1 MSNNINSQNK
11 DNNFISLN
19 SLITINLISDDNQ
32 ISNISKYILR
42 KENSGQK
49 LALKVCKKPLMEY
62 IDLSESLFFIRDI
75 EECSSIYSKKSNEKD
90 NIEISSNEQRFL
102 KDDKVNQNTQFYLQH
117 MISGK
122 FISTEI
128 IVNLNIITMKLVNDI
143 DNACLFSLKQINEA
157 RSSNELLSYSHLF
170 YLKILIKEENQFYYA
185 FEEELISDEID
196 VSKVN

>member
-11 DNNFISLN
+11 DNSFISLN

-32 ISNISKYILR
+32 NSNISKYILR
-42 KENSGQK
+42 KENSDQK
-49 LALKVCKKPLMEY
+49 LAFKICKKPLMEY

-90 NIEISSNEQRFL
+90 NIEISSNEQRFI

-128 IVNLNIITMKLVNDI
+128 IVTHNKILKLV
-143 DNACLFSLKQINEA
+143 SYIN
-157 RSSNELLSYSHLF
+157 
-170 YLKILIKEENQFYYA
+170 
-185 FEEELISDEID
+185 
-196 VSKVN
+196 